1 MSSNTTVGIDIG
13 TYQIKVMVAQMV
25 KGKTGAH
32 PTVIGTGFAESKG
45 LRHGYIIN
53 ENEVVRGLETAIEE
67 GKMKRLDILNDF
79 YIPFAAEL
87 KKAAD
92 PEAKQAKAKQA
103 SLELA
108 WTISKV
114 G

>member
-1 MSSNTTVGIDIG
+1 M
-13 TYQIKVMVAQMV
+13 APPV
-25 KGKTGAH
+25 KA
-32 PTVIGTGFAESKG
+32 GTGKSWQKSFDD
-45 LRHGYIIN
+45 
-53 ENEVVRGLETAIEE
+53 EE
-67 GKMKRLDILNDF
+67 LDSSL
-79 YIPFAAEL
+79 AAEL